1 MMELRFYDAR
11 IVGINLGFYDARIVG
26 M

>member
-11 IVGINLGFYDARIVG
+11 IVGMNLGFYDARIVG